1 MKKVW
6 IFVRVLR
13 KANSLQLIKQL
24 ENLVGTS
31 IKSEYAMIGSTYGF
45 GNAVNWDYF
54 KQHVIAGK
62 IDAVLLDSVKRISR
76 DPKEQEEFINFC
88 NKHSVQIIENRVHRK
103 ESQHHESVDLLAN

>member
-31 IKSEYAMIGSTYGF
+31 IKADYAMIGLTYGF

-54 KQHVIAGK
+54 QQHVIYGK

-76 DPKEQEEFINFC
+76 DSNEQEEFVKFC
-88 NKHSVQIIENRVHRK
+88 NKHNVEIIENIVHRK
-103 ESQHHESVDLLAN
+103 GSKKHESLDILSH